1 MGKNIIMNMPITT
14 ITNTVKHA
22 AVVIIMG
29 KNTIMS
35 MNITTIMNTVKR
47 AVAVTTM
54 QMKCL

>member
-1 MGKNIIMNMPITT
+1 M
-14 ITNTVKHA
+14 NTVKRA

-35 MNITTIMNTVKR
+35 MNITIIMNRVKHA
-47 AVAVTTM
+47 AVVIIM

>member
-1 MGKNIIMNMPITT
+1 
-14 ITNTVKHA
+14 VKHA